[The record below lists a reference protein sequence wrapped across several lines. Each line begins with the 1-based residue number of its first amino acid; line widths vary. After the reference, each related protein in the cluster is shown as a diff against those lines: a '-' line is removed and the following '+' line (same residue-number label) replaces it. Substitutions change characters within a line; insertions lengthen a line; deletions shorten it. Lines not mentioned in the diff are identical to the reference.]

1 MNQTFQSEVEFLRAH
16 GLNPIVLG
24 NDEGARLVTLAE
36 YQGRV
41 MTSTMS
47 GDGGAGCGWINH
59 ALIAAGKRTPHINA
73 YGGEDRFWLGPEG
86 GQFSLYFPP
95 GAPFDF
101 DHWQVPAAED
111 TDVWKLDS
119 AGRTAA
125 AFSTEFSIRNWS
137 GFEKMIRMERLV
149 RLLDCAGI
157 AADLG
162 VSFGGT
168 RVSAVGYVTENRVT
182 NIGPE
187 AWTRENG
194 ALSIWMLGMFNPSPR
209 TVIVIPFRADASGA
223 IVKDDYFGRI
233 PADRLRID
241 SGSCRILFSADGNW
255 RSKLGLTN
263 RRATGVLGSYDA
275 ENRILTVVRY
285 SAGAADAEYVNAAWE
300 LQERP
305 FEGDTVNA
313 YNDGPLADGSRMGPF
328 YELESSSPAGF
339 PAPGGSFLHTH
350 ATFHFTGEP
359 EELDRIAGALLN
371 GPVTSL
377 TL

>member
-1 MNQTFQSEVEFLRAH
+1 MPSSV
-16 GLNPIVLG
+16 
-24 NDEGARLVTLAE
+24 
-36 YQGRV
+36 YC
-41 MTSTMS
+41 S
-47 GDGGAGCGWINH
+47 
-59 ALIAAGKRTPHINA
+59 
-73 YGGEDRFWLGPEG
+73 
-86 GQFSLYFPP
+86 
-95 GAPFDF
+95 
-101 DHWQVPAAED
+101 
-111 TDVWKLDS
+111 
-119 AGRTAA
+119 
-125 AFSTEFSIRNWS
+125 
-137 GFEKMIRMERLV
+137 
-149 RLLDCAGI
+149 
-157 AADLG
+157 
-162 VSFGGT
+162 
-168 RVSAVGYVTENRVT
+168 
-182 NIGPE
+182 
-187 AWTRENG
+187 
-194 ALSIWMLGMFNPSPR
+194 LSIWMLGMFNPSAR
-209 TVIVIPFRADASGA
+209 TVIVIPYRTDAPGA

-233 PADRLRID
+233 PGDRLRID
-241 SGSCRILFSADGNW
+241 SGSSRILFSADGNW

-285 SAGAADAEYVNAAWE
+285 SAGAADAEYVNAAWK

-359 EELDRIAGALLN
+359 DELDRIAGKLLN

>member
-47 GDGGAGCGWINH
+47 GDGGPGCGWINH
-59 ALIAAGKRTPHINA
+59 ALIASGKRTPHINA

-119 AGRTAA
+119 AGETEA

-137 GFEKMIRMERLV
+137 GFEKKIRMERV
-149 RLLDCAGI
+149 VQLLDCAGI

-162 VSFGGT
+162 VSFDGT

-182 NIGPE
+182 NVGHE

-209 TVIVIPFRADASGA
+209 TVIVIPFRTDAPGA

-241 SGSCRILFSADGNW
+241 SGSSRILFSADGNW

-359 EELDRIAGALLN
+359 GELDRIAGKLLN

>member
-1 MNQTFQSEVEFLRAH
+1 MNQTFQSEVEFLRVH
-16 GLNPIVLG
+16 GLKPIVLG
-24 NDEGARLVTLAE
+24 NEEGARLVTLAE
-36 YQGRV
+36 LQGRV

-47 GDGGAGCGWINH
+47 GDAGPGCGWINH
-59 ALIAAGKRTPHINA
+59 ALIASGKRTPHINA
-73 YGGEDRFWLGPEG
+73 CGGEDRFWLGPEG

-111 TDVWKLDS
+111 TEVWTLDS
-119 AGRTAA
+119 AGETGA
-125 AFSTEFSIRNWS
+125 AFSFEFSLRNWS
-137 GFEKMIRMERLV
+137 GFEKQIRMERKIVL
-149 RLLDCAGI
+149 RDCAGI
-157 AADLG
+157 SADLG
-162 VSFGGT
+162 VSFDRT
-168 RVSAVGYVTENRVT
+168 RVAAVGYVTENRVT
-182 NIGPE
+182 NVGHE

-209 TVIVIPFRADASGA
+209 TVIVIPFRADAPGA

-241 SGSCRILFSADGNW
+241 AERGRILFSADGNW

-285 SAGAADAEYVNAAWE
+285 SPGAADAEYVNAAWE
-300 LQERP
+300 IQERP

-339 PAPGGSFLHTH
+339 PAPGGSFGHTH
-350 ATFHFTGEP
+350 ATYHFTGEP
-359 EELDRIAGALLN
+359 EELDRIAETLLN
-371 GPVTSL
+371 GPVSSL
-377 TL
+377 SL

>member
-1 MNQTFQSEVEFLRAH
+1 MNQTFQSEVEFFRAH

-47 GDGGAGCGWINH
+47 GDAGPGCGWINH

-119 AGRTAA
+119 SGRTEA

-137 GFEKMIRMERLV
+137 GFEKMIRMERVV
-149 RLLDCAGI
+149 RLFDCAGI

-162 VSFGGT
+162 VAFDGP

-194 ALSIWMLGMFNPSPR
+194 ALSIWMLGMFNPSAR
-209 TVIVIPFRADASGA
+209 TVIVIPYRTDAPGA

-241 SGSCRILFSADGNW
+241 SGSSRILFSADGNW

-359 EELDRIAGALLN
+359 GELDRIAEKLLN

>member
-47 GDGGAGCGWINH
+47 GDGGPGCGWINH
-59 ALIAAGKRTPHINA
+59 ALIASGKRTPHINA

-119 AGRTAA
+119 AGATAA

-162 VSFGGT
+162 VAFDKT

-194 ALSIWMLGMFNPSPR
+194 ALSIWMLGMFNPSAR
-209 TVIVIPFRADASGA
+209 TVIVIPYRTDAPGA

-241 SGSCRILFSADGNW
+241 SGSSRILFSADGNW

-359 EELDRIAGALLN
+359 GELDRIAEKLLN

>member
-1 MNQTFQSEVEFLRAH
+1 MNQTFQSEVEFFRAH

-47 GDGGAGCGWINH
+47 GDAGPGCGWINH

-119 AGRTAA
+119 SGRTEA

-137 GFEKMIRMERLV
+137 GFEKMIRMERV
-149 RLLDCAGI
+149 IRLLDCAGI
-157 AADLG
+157 SADLG
-162 VSFGGT
+162 VSFDKS
-168 RVSAVGYVTENRVT
+168 RVAAVGYVTENRVT
-182 NIGPE
+182 NIGHE

-209 TVIVIPFRADASGA
+209 TVIVIPFRTDAPGA

-241 SGSCRILFSADGNW
+241 SGSSRILFSADGNW

-285 SAGAADAEYVNAAWE
+285 SPGAAGSEYVNAAWE
-300 LQERP
+300 LQQRP

-350 ATFHFTGEP
+350 ATFHFAGEP
-359 EELDRIAGALLN
+359 EELDRIAGVLLN

>member
-41 MTSTMS
+41 MTSTMA
-47 GDGGAGCGWINH
+47 GDGGAGCGWINR
-59 ALIAAGKRTPHINA
+59 ALIASGKRMPHINA

-119 AGRTAA
+119 AGATAA

-162 VSFGGT
+162 VAFDKT

-194 ALSIWMLGMFNPSPR
+194 ALSIWMLGMFNPSAR
-209 TVIVIPFRADASGA
+209 TVIVIPYRTDAPGA

-241 SGSCRILFSADGNW
+241 SGSSRILFSATATGAASSVSPTAAPPACSAATTPKTGSSPWSATLPVPPMPNMSTPPGSF
-255 RSKLGLTN
+255 RSVPS
-263 RRATGVLGSYDA
+263 RATRSTPTTTDRSPTAHGWGRSTNSNRVLLPDFPHRAAPSCT
-275 ENRILTVVRY
+275 LTPR
-285 SAGAADAEYVNAAWE
+285 S
-300 LQERP
+300 
-305 FEGDTVNA
+305 T
-313 YNDGPLADGSRMGPF
+313 
-328 YELESSSPAGF
+328 SPASR
-339 PAPGGSFLHTH
+339 ASW
-350 ATFHFTGEP
+350 TG
-359 EELDRIAGALLN
+359 LRKNCSTVRLLR
-371 GPVTSL
+371 
-377 TL
+377 

>member
-1 MNQTFQSEVEFLRAH
+1 
-16 GLNPIVLG
+16 
-24 NDEGARLVTLAE
+24 
-36 YQGRV
+36 
-41 MTSTMS
+41 MTSTMA
-47 GDGGAGCGWINH
+47 GDGGAGCGWINR
-59 ALIAAGKRTPHINA
+59 ALIASGKRMPHINA

-119 AGRTAA
+119 AGETEA

-162 VSFGGT
+162 VSFDGT

-194 ALSIWMLGMFNPSPR
+194 ALSIWMLGMFNPSAR
-209 TVIVIPFRADASGA
+209 TVIVIPYRTDAPGA

-233 PADRLRID
+233 PGDRLRID
-241 SGSCRILFSADGNW
+241 SGSSRILFSADGNW

-359 EELDRIAGALLN
+359 GELDRIAEKLLI